1 MQEIRR
7 LFLIQ
12 VIKLFQERLK
22 MHIKKKLSQD
32 RTQKLIEELEAE
44 ENAKK
49 ERELKS

>member
-22 MHIKKKLSQD
+22 NAYKEKLSQD

-49 ERELKS
+49 EREMKN